1 MSQPNPLRGRIM
13 IVVIALIFIVPF
25 IAAKIMVGQAPVDS
39 GAKTHYGHLITPA
52 RPIDYAEL
60 TQTPITSPENLA
72 EIKGHWVMVE
82 VTNGPV
88 CTTACQFSQQ
98 KTGRLRLMLNKDLAR
113 VRRLMLFTGQPDAAS
128 TAALAQRDPTLLAAG
143 LSDSLRQ
150 RLQEA
155 TGAPLADGTVLLL
168 DPLGNAMM
176 WYAPD
181 FNPYGAL
188 RDLQRLL
195 RISQIG

>member
-1 MSQPNPLRGRIM
+1 M
-13 IVVIALIFIVPF
+13 IVAIALIFIIPF
-25 IAAKIMVGQAPVDS
+25 IAAKIMVGQAPVEGNDD
-39 GAKTHYGHLITPA
+39 GAKKTHYGHLITPA
-52 RPIDYAEL
+52 RPLDYAEL
-60 TQTPITSPENLA
+60 TQTPITAAETLA

-82 VTNGPV
+82 IAAGSNCGP
-88 CTTACQFSQQ
+88 ACRLSQQ

-113 VRRLMLFTGQPDAAS
+113 VRRLLLFSGQPN
-128 TAALAQRDPTLLAAG
+128 AALASELTQRDPTLLVAG
-143 LSDSLRQ
+143 LSDNLRQ
-150 RLQEA
+150 RLQDA
-155 TGAPLADGTVLLL
+155 AGGPLAEGMVLLL

-176 WYAPD
+176 WYEPD